1 MYIAA
6 DQVLPSVKLQD
17 CPAEYLNSIM
27 MKSIRTRGCG
37 LGYLVYGGRTT
48 ERDENGE
55 KTIFKNPLSI
65 DSLRLAVP
73 RNQYESEKMIAF
85 LSVIGEA
92 FKNGD
97 FKNLSGGLKPLDY
110 VDNGFYHF
118 GGNYEYIDK
127 FEF

>member
-55 KTIFKNPLSI
+55 KTIFKKK
-65 DSLRLAVP
+65 A
-73 RNQYESEKMIAF
+73 
-85 LSVIGEA
+85 A
-92 FKNGD
+92 FK
-97 FKNLSGGLKPLDY
+97 KQK
-110 VDNGFYHF
+110 VH
-118 GGNYEYIDK
+118 K
-127 FEF
+127 HTH